1 MQDTITSPSVL
12 RLIWRSALQLNRQ
25 ILLSLP
31 DRDLSQAIT
40 EQVKAQMVFSPEEA
54 QRLDTY
60 VISRLLLIRDLA
72 IVH

>member
-1 MQDTITSPSVL
+1 MQDPITSPSVL
-12 RLIWRSALQLNRQ
+12 RLIWRSTLQLNRQ
-25 ILLSLP
+25 ILLSLS

-54 QRLDTY
+54 QKLDTY

-72 IVH
+72 IVN